1 MGGGAE
7 TPPTEIGTRPWPL
20 TMRILVLPGDGIGP
34 EIVAACTRALEA
46 LEGAYGLGLALEA
59 EAIGFASLERSGT
72 TLTDDVVE
80 TARAAAGVV
89 LGPVSHHAYP
99 PREAGGL
106 NPSAELRRRLD
117 LYANIRPSRTR
128 AGIRAPIEAMDLV
141 IVREN
146 TEGFYA
152 DRNMY
157 RGSGEFMPSADIAL
171 AVRKITREASRRI
184 GRVAFDLARRRR
196 GRVTAVHK
204 ANVLH
209 LSDGLF
215 VEEQK
220 RLAGEYADVAF
231 DHMLVDA
238 AASWL
243 VRDPARFDV
252 IVTTNMYGDI
262 LSNEAAE
269 LAGGLGLAESLNAGE
284 AHGVAQ
290 AAHGSAPD
298 IAGRDVAN
306 PSALLL
312 SVAMLLEWLADKHGR
327 DDLAAAAAG
336 LRDAL
341 GGLLAAPTTRTAD
354 LGGELGT
361 AAFAD
366 ALVRRIAAGPR

>member
-1 MGGGAE
+1 
-7 TPPTEIGTRPWPL
+7 
-20 TMRILVLPGDGIGP
+20 MRILVLPGDGIGP
-34 EIVAACTRALEA
+34 EIAAACTRALEA
-46 LEGAYGLGLALEA
+46 LEGACGLGLALEA
-59 EAIGFASLERSGT
+59 EAVGFASLERSGT
-72 TLTDDVVE
+72 TLTDDVVAA
-80 TARAAAGVV
+80 ARAADGVI

-99 PREAGGL
+99 AREAGGL

-128 AGIRAPIEAMDLV
+128 AGVRAAVDAMDLV

-157 RGSGEFMPSADIAL
+157 RGSGEFMPSADTAL

-184 GRVAFDLARRRR
+184 GRVAFELARRRR

-215 VEEQK
+215 VEEQE

-306 PSALLL
+306 PSALVL
-312 SVAMLLEWLADKHGR
+312 SVAMLLDWLADRHGR
-327 DDLAAAAAG
+327 DDLAAAAAI
-336 LRDAL
+336 LRGAL
-341 GGLLAAPTTRTAD
+341 DGMLAEPATRTAD
-354 LGGELGT
+354 LGGGLGT
-361 AAFAD
+361 AAFAGE
-366 ALVRRIAAGPR
+366 LVRRIAAGPR

>member
-1 MGGGAE
+1 
-7 TPPTEIGTRPWPL
+7 
-20 TMRILVLPGDGIGP
+20 MRILVLPGDGIGP
-34 EIVAACTRALEA
+34 EITAACTRVLEA
-46 LEGAYGLGLALEA
+46 LERAYGLGLVLEA
-59 EAIGFASLERSGT
+59 EDIGFASLERSGT
-72 TLTDDVVE
+72 TITGDVVE
-80 TARAAAGVV
+80 TARAADGVI

-128 AGIRAPIEAMDLV
+128 AGVRASVEAMDLV

-157 RGSGEFMPSADIAL
+157 RGSGEFMPSADTAL
-171 AVRKITREASRRI
+171 AVRKITREASQRI
-184 GRVAFDLARRRR
+184 GRVAFELARRRR
-196 GRVTAVHK
+196 SRVTAVHK

-215 VEEQK
+215 VEEQE
-220 RLAGEYADVAF
+220 RLADEYADVAF
-231 DHMLVDA
+231 GHMLVDA

-312 SVAMLLEWLADKHGR
+312 SVAMLLDWLGDRHGR
-327 DDLAAAAAG
+327 DDLRTAAASVRNAI
-336 LRDAL
+336 DD
-341 GGLLAAPTTRTAD
+341 LLAAPATRTAD

-361 AAFAD
+361 VAFSDVLA
-366 ALVRRIAAGPR
+366 RRVAAGPQ